1 MVCSEE
7 EGADAVAVLSQL
19 RVSDERRLREESS
32 EDRGEGAGGGGGDRE
47 DRREPA
53 VSEREREDEA
63 QAGTDRDSRALF
75 RSAMHEGSNPCS
87 S

>member
-32 EDRGEGAGGGGGDRE
+32 EDRGEGAGGGGDRE
-47 DRREPA
+47 DRQGPA

-63 QAGTDRDSRALF
+63 QAGTDRDSRP
-75 RSAMHEGSNPCS
+75 SGSRKA
-87 S
+87 